1 MADYYSIIA
10 SAVSRLPSNT
20 DEARQAIYQRAR
32 TALREALAMV
42 EPSVA
47 ANAEAALDAAI
58 TEVEMDLLFRIMRR
72 FVREEAALFPGLTL
86 GSKIKSFVCEL
97 TTNFIDRNRLAP
109 QRIVNGMKELP
120 AALLFWRDFA
130 SKPRAR

>member
-1 MADYYSIIA
+1 MPDYYSIVA

-20 DEARQAIYQRAR
+20 DEARHAIYQRAR
-32 TALREALAMV
+32 TALRETLATV

-72 FVREEAALFPGLTL
+72 FVRDEAALFPPGLML
-86 GSKIKSFVCEL
+86 GSKIKSFVREL
-97 TTNFIDRNRLAP
+97 TTNFINRNRLAP
-109 QRIVNGMKELP
+109 QQAVDGMKEY
-120 AALLFWRDFA
+120 LLENRNELKRLW
-130 SKPRAR
+130 PT